1 MQPRVRL
8 DLSVEEARGRLTQHL
23 TPKRSRTLPI
33 TSLAGL
39 VLAEDVAAPFEIPR
53 FTNSAMDG
61 FAVRAAET
69 RAASEAIP
77 VRLVVLGSLE
87 AGEVWARSTEPASA
101 VRISTG
107 AAIPNGYDAVIP
119 AEFVESVDDTIL
131 VIEPVSPGQ
140 HVRPIGEDIQEG
152 ALAVPAGSYVR
163 AQEIGLLAAL
173 GFETALAIEAPT
185 ISVLSIG
192 PELLTTGKPAP
203 VPDVNGPMLAAQAV
217 RARGTVNRVA
227 RSSGDRS
234 ALGDQ
239 LEALSSESD
248 LVIASGGISDSRA
261 DTMAALLASNRQAEL
276 WNVRLRPGKHFGV
289 GLFDHATVLALP
301 GNPVAAYIGFE
312 LFGRLAI
319 DLIAGRP
326 INTDRFIARAV
337 DPFDGAPGRTDAIRA
352 HVSVDA
358 GGQLCVSPTRRRGSG
373 IVSSLL
379 EANCLAL
386 LPESVE
392 RVEVGDVVEI
402 RWAGSQ

>member
-1 MQPRVRL
+1 VFDLQPRVRL

-87 AGEVWARSTEPASA
+87 AGEMWARSTEPASA

-119 AEFVESVDDTIL
+119 AELVESIDDTIL

-319 DLIAGRP
+319 DLIG
-326 INTDRFIARAV
+326 
-337 DPFDGAPGRTDAIRA
+337 
-352 HVSVDA
+352 
-358 GGQLCVSPTRRRGSG
+358 
-373 IVSSLL
+373 
-379 EANCLAL
+379 
-386 LPESVE
+386 
-392 RVEVGDVVEI
+392 
-402 RWAGSQ
+402 